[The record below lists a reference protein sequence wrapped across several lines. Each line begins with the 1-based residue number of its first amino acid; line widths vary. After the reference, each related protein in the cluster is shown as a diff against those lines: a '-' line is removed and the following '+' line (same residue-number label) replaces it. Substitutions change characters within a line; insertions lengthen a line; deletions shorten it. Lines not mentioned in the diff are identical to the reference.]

1 MAKRVLI
8 FSTVYYPRF
17 VGGAEVAIKNIT
29 DRIDNDEIEFDMVT
43 LRFDKNLAKEE
54 KIGKVNIYRIGFAS
68 KNPSMADLICYPLK
82 LNKLLFPFIG
92 FFKACQL
99 HKKRSYDAIW
109 AMMAAFAGFAA
120 MFFKWRHPKTPYLLT
135 LQEGDSFEYIR
146 KKVRFVYP
154 LFVRIFTK
162 ADFIQAISTYL
173 ADFAKRM
180 GFKGKLAVIPNGVNI
195 VHFSQEYTSKELVD
209 FKEMI
214 GKQEGDK
221 FLISTSRISKKNASE
236 DVIKALKYLPDNVKF
251 LLSGEG
257 PDLESLEKL
266 VRQQGL
272 VAEFLVPGKGKDISR
287 IRKLVKGN
295 NLDNR
300 VNLFNVSTLNQKGYT
315 FFIKGSGSDLR
326 RLNGLTNKKGLDC
339 KILIPRS
346 GLDFDNSKKGIARVI
361 FFIQTGQEEM
371 PKHLKCSDI
380 FIRPSLSEG
389 FGNSFIEAMAAGIPV
404 IATSV
409 GGIVDFLFDPI
420 ENRDKNSTGFFCEIR
435 NPESI
440 ADKVS
445 YILDPK
451 NKETV
456 KETVENAKQ
465 MVRGKYNWDLVIKDM
480 KNIFSSLINTI

>member
-1 MAKRVLI
+1 MAKKILI

-29 DRIDNDEIEFDMVT
+29 DRINDDEIEFDMVT

-54 KIGKVNIYRIGFAS
+54 KIGKVNIYRIGFTS
-68 KNPSMADLICYPLK
+68 KNPSMADLVRYPLK

-92 FFKACQL
+92 FLKACQL
-99 HKKRSYDAIW
+99 HKKKNYNATW

-120 MFFKWRHPKTPYLLT
+120 MFFKWRHPKIPYLLT
-135 LQEGDSFEYIR
+135 LQEGDSFGHIR

-162 ADFIQAISTYL
+162 ADFIQAISIYL

-180 GFKGKLAVIPNGVNI
+180 GFNGKLAMVPNGVNI
-195 VHFSQEYTSKELVD
+195 AHFSQEYTPEELAD
-209 FKEMI
+209 FKKMI
-214 GKQEGDK
+214 GKREDDK
-221 FLISTSRISKKNASE
+221 FLISTSRISKKNALD
-236 DVIKALKYLPDNVKF
+236 DVIKSLKYLPDNVKF

-266 VRQQGL
+266 VHQQEL
-272 VAEFLVPGKGKDISR
+272 VAEFLVPGKGKDINR
-287 IRKLVKGN
+287 IKELIKEN
-295 NLDNR
+295 SLDNR
-300 VNLFNVSTLNQKGYT
+300 ISIFHTNTLNQKEYT

-326 RLNGLTNKKGLDC
+326 KLNGLANKKGLDC
-339 KILIPRS
+339 KILIPKN
-346 GLDFDNSKKGIARVI
+346 GLDFDSPKGGTARVI

-404 IATSV
+404 IAAPV
-409 GGIVDFLFDPI
+409 GGIVDFLFDSVK
-420 ENRDKNSTGFFCEIR
+420 NQDKNSTGFFCKIK

-480 KNIFSSLINTI
+480 KNIFNSLINTI

>member
-1 MAKRVLI
+1 MAKRILI

-29 DRIDNDEIEFDMVT
+29 DRMNDDEVEFDMVT

-54 KIGKVNIYRIGFAS
+54 KIDKVNIYRVGFTS
-68 KNPSMADLICYPLK
+68 KNPSMTDLVCYPLK

-92 FFKACQL
+92 FLKACQL
-99 HKKRSYDAIW
+99 HKKRNYDATW

-135 LQEGDSFEYIR
+135 LQEGDSFGYIK

-180 GFKGKLAVIPNGVNI
+180 GFKGNLVIIPNGVNI
-195 VHFSQEYTSKELVD
+195 VHFSQEYTSEELAN
-209 FKEMI
+209 FKKMI
-214 GKQEGDK
+214 DKQEDDK
-221 FLISTSRISKKNASE
+221 FLISTSRISKKNALD

-257 PDLESLEKL
+257 PDLENLEKL
-266 VRQQGL
+266 VHQQGL
-272 VAEFLVPGKGKDISR
+272 VAEFLVPGKGKDIDK
-287 IRKLVKGN
+287 IQTLIKEN

-300 VNLFNVSTLNQKGYT
+300 VDLFNINGPGQKGYT
-315 FFIKGSGSDLR
+315 FFIKGFGSDLR
-326 RLNGLTNKKGLDC
+326 ELNRLINKKEIDC
-339 KILIPRS
+339 KILIPETGFNPDRL
-346 GLDFDNSKKGIARVI
+346 GKEARVI

-389 FGNSFIEAMAAGIPV
+389 FGNSFIEAMTADIPV

-420 ENRDKNSTGFFCEIR
+420 KNPSKDSTGFFCEIR
-435 NPESI
+435 DPKSI
-440 ADKVS
+440 ANKVS
-445 YILDPK
+445 YILDHK
-451 NKETV
+451 NEETV
-456 KETVENAKQ
+456 KEIVKNAKQ
-465 MVRGKYNWDLVIKDM
+465 MVREKYNWDLVIKDM
-480 KNIFSSLINTI
+480 KNIFNSLINTI